1 MYNLHGDDKM
11 KYAKGFIICES
22 ISIFLLLL
30 LPFLIV
36 ILNLGTGAWLY
47 IFTVLLC
54 FVLTAVFGVK
64 SIIKSRQ
71 LSEKNDIGN
80 LRKMWLSVK
89 LINIPAFI
97 LNFIVCAVICLTG
110 FIFFPLNLIVTVVN
124 SVYVFMCVVLSG
136 VVGIIAVKAIKKEG
150 GKIHSVFIGLQFIPF
165 WDVIGTLITVY
176 TSRS

>member
-1 MYNLHGDDKM
+1 M

-36 ILNLGTGAWLY
+36 ALNLETGAWLY
-47 IFTVLLC
+47 IFTVALC

-89 LINIPAFI
+89 LINIPAFV

-136 VVGIIAVKAIKKEG
+136 VIGITALKAIKKEG
-150 GKIHSVFIGLQFIPF
+150 GRIHSVFSALQFIPF